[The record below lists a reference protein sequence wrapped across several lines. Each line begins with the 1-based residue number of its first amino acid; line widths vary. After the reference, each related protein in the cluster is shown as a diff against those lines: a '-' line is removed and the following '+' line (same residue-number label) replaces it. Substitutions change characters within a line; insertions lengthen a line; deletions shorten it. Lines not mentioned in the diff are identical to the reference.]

1 MPDIYAQASLEDI
14 LLTIFAIIVIVVLA
28 WCVYAFFRAI
38 FFFIFSGGKE
48 EERKKWWNSIRFMVI
63 GVILSIALLI
73 SFPYVLKSM
82 NVELSEEYSTK
93 QVFNKAGDLFKKI
106 FEVWKIVKD
115 AQKENEFRGQ
125 LYYDINS
132 QDSWV
137 EWYDL

>member
-1 MPDIYAQASLEDI
+1 
-14 LLTIFAIIVIVVLA
+14 
-28 WCVYAFFRAI
+28 
-38 FFFIFSGGKE
+38 
-48 EERKKWWNSIRFMVI
+48 MVI

-93 QVFNKAGDLFKKI
+93 QVFNKAWELFKKI
-106 FEVWKIVKD
+106 FEVGSMIKD

-132 QDSWV
+132 ETSNA